1 MSQKID
7 KIAEMVIDI
16 EGMDDDLFEEFGVDV
31 ISLVD
36 EPAIE
41 VGFMAFAYEELE
53 VTECDSSYELSEEA
67 EDALIEYCTE
77 NGEEITMEDLVI
89 DFNKNEFAGVKDVIQ
104 AIQSLDILKRLS
116 IKRDEP
122 AEEYWR
128 YTGPPAQRKFCKA
141 MLNLSKAGK
150 IFSKKDIVKMDG
162 LNKQFAKKGQ
172 SSYSIFKYKGGKNCN
187 HYWEKLR
194 VFKNDDGKKVVIV
207 AQPTKK
213 TERVAG
219 ETWDNMQFSLDSDKR
234 IVSGP
239 VMIPNKM
246 ILRRG
251 KDGEPYYVYAS
262 RNTIRKVAE
271 KFLKLSNH
279 NNTDVQ
285 HDHNV
290 VQTNTLLETWI
301 SESKTH
307 DKSYAMG
314 FNLPIGTWY
323 VSYKINDD
331 ETWNRIKTGE
341 LKGFSLA
348 GDFITKITNAQQDQQ
363 TIESI
368 KRILNNVTKD

>member
-1 MSQKID
+1 
-7 KIAEMVIDI
+7 
-16 EGMDDDLFEEFGVDV
+16 
-31 ISLVD
+31 
-36 EPAIE
+36 
-41 VGFMAFAYEELE
+41 
-53 VTECDSSYELSEEA
+53 
-67 EDALIEYCTE
+67 
-77 NGEEITMEDLVI
+77 
-89 DFNKNEFAGVKDVIQ
+89 
-104 AIQSLDILKRLS
+104 
-116 IKRDEP
+116 
-122 AEEYWR
+122 
-128 YTGPPAQRKFCKA
+128 

-150 IFSKKDIVKMDG
+150 IFSKKDIVRMDG

-172 SSYSIFKYKGGKNCN
+172 STYSIFKYKGGKNCK
-187 HYWEKLR
+187 HYWEKLK
-194 VFKNDDGKKVVIV
+194 VFKDDTGRKVVIV

-219 ETWDNMQFSLDSDKR
+219 ETWQNMQFSMDDDKR

-246 ILRRG
+246 ILRKG

-279 NNTDVQ
+279 NNTDIQ

-331 ETWNRIKTGE
+331 DTWNRIKAGE

-363 TIESI
+363 TLESI
-368 KRILNNVTKD
+368 KRILNNVTEN